1 MGTDILKLTLNML
14 DEILES
20 RVKDES
26 QKLLPFEKYPKL
38 ESEERG
44 QLEGLING
52 LNYCRS
58 LIKTQ
63 TDMIDM
69 ANDFCKEGSKNDK

>member
-1 MGTDILKLTLNML
+1 MTTDILKLTLNML
-14 DEILES
+14 DELLES

-44 QLEGLING
+44 RLEGLING

-69 ANDFCKEGSKNDK
+69 ANDFCKEVKDDK

>member
-1 MGTDILKLTLNML
+1 MGTEVLELTLKML

-20 RVKDES
+20 RVKDETE
-26 QKLLPFEKYPKL
+26 KLLPFEKYPKL
-38 ESEERG
+38 KSEERG
-44 QLEGLING
+44 QLVGLING

-63 TDMIDM
+63 TDMIDL
-69 ANDFCKEGSKNDK
+69 ANDFTGSKEC

>member
-1 MGTDILKLTLNML
+1 MGTEVLELTLKML

-20 RVKDES
+20 RVKDETE
-26 QKLLPFEKYPKL
+26 KLLPFQKYPKL

-44 QLEGLING
+44 QIEGLING

-63 TDMIDM
+63 TDMINL
-69 ANDFCKEGSKNDK
+69 ANDFTGSKEC